1 MWTYIVTVVVSVRD
15 RWRKVTANPD
25 GGYASE
31 AVLVTALLVLG
42 AIVVITIIVAKVT
55 AKANEIDLGID
66 GGIDLGTLMR
76 SVVP

>member
-1 MWTYIVTVVVSVRD
+1 MWTYIVIVVTGVKE
-15 RWRKVTANPD
+15 RWRKVTANPED
-25 GGYASE
+25 GYASE

-55 AKANEIDLGID
+55 AKANDIDLGID
-66 GGIDLGTLMR
+66 LGMLTR